1 MNKPGQTPHSGIL
14 VVAFALVVM
23 AALTLMSL
31 GERTAASH
39 NCTDTGVGVG
49 SSNSQCGADS
59 FTIDMQDAGNTAS
72 GLPAG
77 HTEVLGTVET
87 CVQINENGLLDADE
101 DAIDAV
107 FFDVTALNIPAAP
120 PHNPTGMIGFSYVIQ
135 YDAANLTI
143 AAQDSNFFLRANARS
158 TFLDASDSVPDD
170 NSDNIWTANVLD
182 TNSLDPEEGSGVL
195 QRITLESEDTA
206 TTGLYSVAIEDLGIP
221 GSAYTI
227 DPDNDTQ
234 YPDAIFNGSVAV
246 NDPCLGATPTPEP
259 SPTDTPTPTPEPSPT
274 DTPTPTPEPT
284 PTDTPTPTPEPTPT
298 DTPTPTS

>member
-77 HTEVLGTVET
+77 HTEVLGSVET
-87 CVQINENGLLDADE
+87 CVQINENGIQDADE
-101 DAIDAV
+101 DAVDAV
-107 FFDVTALNIPAAP
+107 FFDVTVVNIPTNP
-120 PHNPTGMIGFSYVIQ
+120 PSVHNPTGVIGFAYVIN
-135 YDAANLTI
+135 YNSANLTI
-143 AAQDSNFFLRANARS
+143 AAEDPNFFLRANAS
-158 TFLDASDSVPDD
+158 SSFFDLSDRVPDD
-170 NSDNIWTANVLD
+170 NADNAWTANLLD
-182 TNSLDPEEGSGVL
+182 TNSTDPEEGSGVL
-195 QRITLESEDTA
+195 QRFTLETEA
-206 TTGLYSVAIEDLGIP
+206 GAAPGLYTIAIENLGTVGT

-227 DPDNDTQ
+227 
-234 YPDAIFNGSVAV
+234 
-246 NDPCLGATPTPEP
+246 
-259 SPTDTPTPTPEPSPT
+259 
-274 DTPTPTPEPT
+274 
-284 PTDTPTPTPEPTPT
+284 
-298 DTPTPTS
+298 